1 MKEYMIFI
9 NIKFKSRQND
19 MIYYLVIRMEMV
31 KLLKSWTDQNLVASG
46 MREGDVVATQ
56 GASNVLPSGY

>member
-19 MIYYLVIRMEMV
+19 MIYYLVIHMEMV